1 LSLQNRPSAAAFLVY
16 SQNPTAITAR
26 RFPIEYFLEIHTNLS
41 TRIGISMDVET
52 MATFPVSK
60 PVPPRAAMR
69 VAGQPEGLENLVDR
83 AARGEVDAFEA
94 LYRENAGRVY
104 LLCLRMC
111 GDPSL
116 AEELAQEA
124 FIRAWQKLG
133 SFRGDSAFS
142 TWLHRVTVNVVLGD
156 RRSTT
161 RREARVKPA
170 GDEIR
175 GDLSASEPS
184 PGQALDL
191 ERSIAALPDG
201 ARTVFVLHDVEGYRH
216 KEIAH
221 LTGIAEGT
229 SKAQLHR
236 ARKLLRK
243 ALAS

>member
-1 LSLQNRPSAAAFLVY
+1 
-16 SQNPTAITAR
+16 
-26 RFPIEYFLEIHTNLS
+26 
-41 TRIGISMDVET
+41 MDVET
-52 MATFPVSK
+52 MATFPMSK

-69 VAGQPEGLENLVDR
+69 VAGGEPESRENLVDR
-83 AARGEVDAFEA
+83 AASGEVDAFEE

-124 FIRAWQKLG
+124 FIRTWQKLG

-156 RRSTT
+156 RRSTA

-170 GDEIR
+170 GNDFPD
-175 GDLSASEPS
+175 DLSASEPS
-184 PGQALDL
+184 PGRALDL

-201 ARTVFVLHDVEGYRH
+201 ARAVFVLHDVEGYRH
-216 KEIAH
+216 KEIAR
-221 LTGIAEGT
+221 LIGVAEGT

>member
-1 LSLQNRPSAAAFLVY
+1 
-16 SQNPTAITAR
+16 
-26 RFPIEYFLEIHTNLS
+26 
-41 TRIGISMDVET
+41 

-69 VAGQPEGLENLVDR
+69 VASGEPESRENLVDR
-83 AARGEVDAFEA
+83 AASGEVDAFEE

-156 RRSTT
+156 RRSTA
-161 RREARVKPA
+161 RREAHVKPA
-170 GDEIR
+170 RDDFPV
-175 GDLSASEPS
+175 DLSASEPS
-184 PGQALDL
+184 PGRALDL

-201 ARTVFVLHDVEGYRH
+201 ARAVFVLHDVEGYRH
-216 KEIAH
+216 KEIAR
-221 LTGIAEGT
+221 LIGVAEGT

>member
-1 LSLQNRPSAAAFLVY
+1 M
-16 SQNPTAITAR
+16 
-26 RFPIEYFLEIHTNLS
+26 
-41 TRIGISMDVET
+41 G
-52 MATFPVSK
+52 
-60 PVPPRAAMR
+60 
-69 VAGQPEGLENLVDR
+69 VAGKPEGSESLVDR
-83 AARGEVDAFEA
+83 AARGDVEAFEE
-94 LYRENAGRVY
+94 LYSENVGRVY

-124 FIRAWQKLG
+124 FVRAWQKLG
-133 SFRGDSAFS
+133 SFRGASAFS

-156 RRSTT
+156 RRSTV

-170 GDEIR
+170 GD
-175 GDLSASEPS
+175 DLPLDLTASAPS

-216 KEIAH
+216 KEIAR
-221 LTGIAEGT
+221 LTGVAVGT

-236 ARKLLRK
+236 ARQLLRK
-243 ALAS
+243 ALTS

>member
-1 LSLQNRPSAAAFLVY
+1 
-16 SQNPTAITAR
+16 
-26 RFPIEYFLEIHTNLS
+26 
-41 TRIGISMDVET
+41 

-60 PVPPRAAMR
+60 PAPPRAVMR
-69 VAGQPEGLENLVDR
+69 VVGSPEIREQMVVR
-83 AARGEVDAFEA
+83 AASGDVAAFEE
-94 LYRENAGRVY
+94 LYRENVSRVY

-116 AEELAQEA
+116 AEELTQEA
-124 FIRAWQKLG
+124 FVRAWQKLG

-156 RRSTT
+156 RRSTA

-170 GDEIR
+170 GDELPV
-175 GDLSASEPS
+175 DLSAPEPS

-216 KEIAH
+216 KEIADI
-221 LTGIAEGT
+221 TGLAEGT

-243 ALAS
+243 ALTS

>member
-1 LSLQNRPSAAAFLVY
+1 LLDFL
-16 SQNPTAITAR
+16 R
-26 RFPIEYFLEIHTNLS
+26 RHTNLS
-41 TRIGISMDVET
+41 LAVGISVGVET

-69 VAGQPEGLENLVDR
+69 VVGGKPEHREHLVDR
-83 AARGEVDAFEA
+83 AARGEVDAFEEI
-94 LYRENAGRVY
+94 YRENAGRVY

-156 RRSTT
+156 RRSTA

-170 GDEIR
+170 GDELPD
-175 GDLSASEPS
+175 DLSASEPS

-191 ERSIAALPDG
+191 ERSIAALPEG
-201 ARTVFVLHDVEGYRH
+201 ARAVFVLHDVEGYRH
-216 KEIAH
+216 KEIAR
-221 LTGIAEGT
+221 LIGVAEGT